1 MKKKILSM
9 LAVLLTGT
17 IAFSVFSFGSK
28 DGEYLDPYE
37 NIYGGGTD
45 LSVLHVRVNGRE
57 VRFTDAHPYIDENN
71 RTMIP
76 LRAAVEAL
84 GAEVTWSQAT
94 RTASISKNG
103 VTVDVTIGSDTLTVN
118 DNGVLSYVT
127 MDTMAVLN
135 PEEGRTYVPIRYV
148 AESLGA
154 FVDYS
159 DAFRTVGIYQDQLT
173 PDEIRYLQSFDW
185 DLACTVYEG
194 GWEDVRADFDTQE
207 SFELLWPYHAVSPK
221 SFANARECM
230 YDSATSF
237 FSRIWMKHGDVSELV
252 RIKSSLLS
260 NLPFLSSTIS
270 LNSTTSVSALI
281 RPAF

>member
-1 MKKKILSM
+1 MKNRILRVFALM
-9 LAVLLTGT
+9 LMCCTLLMQ
-17 IAFSVFSFGSK
+17 VSFG
-28 DGEYLDPYE
+28 GYLPGYE
-37 NIYGGGTD
+37 GSEDNIYGGGTD

-84 GAEVTWSQAT
+84 GAEVAWNQAT

-103 VTVDVTIGSDTLTVN
+103 ITVDVTIGSDTLTVN

-127 MDTMAVLN
+127 MDTVAVLN

-159 DAFRTVGIYQDQLT
+159 DAFKTVGIYQDQLT

-185 DLACTVYEG
+185 DLACATADT
-194 GWEDVRADFDTQE
+194 WEEVRAKYDSQEDFE
-207 SFELLWPYHAVSPK
+207 YFWPYYEVTPK

-230 YDSATSF
+230 YDKATNVYF
-237 FSRIWMKHGDVSELV
+237 PDNPKKLGKKLELAKMKSCP
-252 RIKSSLLS
+252 LS
-260 NLPFLSSTIS
+260 NLPSLSSTIS
-270 LNSTTSVSALI
+270 LNSSTLVSAPIL
-281 RPAF
+281 PAF